1 MTISRHE
8 AEMIRQLSDPHWRIR
23 NLYSIKD
30 KEGRQIRFVPNE
42 AQEQL
47 LRSIHRLNVILKARQ
62 RGFSTL
68 IQIMGLDTCIFNDNQ
83 SAGVIAQ
90 DRETVGIIFR
100 EKVKFAWDNLPLVIR
115 EMVKT
120 VGDSKT
126 EMVWSNGSSF
136 QVATSLR
143 SGTYQF
149 EHVSEFGKICAEY
162 PHKAREV
169 VTGTLPA
176 LSPDGICFIES
187 TAEGR
192 EGPFF
197 DICQTSQKIQ
207 QEGRKPSKID
217 FRFHFYSWWDA
228 KEYALPGHYL
238 MTETDRQYFEVLETK
253 IGRTISKEQ
262 RQWYVAT
269 RQTLFG
275 GDNQLMRQEYPSVP
289 EEAFEQSMEGC
300 YYTAQ
305 MLAARKDSRIGHV
318 PYLPG
323 FPVNTFWDIGKTDG
337 TAIWFHQYV
346 NGMNRFI
353 RFFEGWDEP
362 YSYFVAEM
370 QRHGYVWGKHYLPHD
385 AYHKRQGQ
393 NDNKT
398 AAEMLNELGIT
409 GDVKVDPPSRVIIGI
424 QQTRNQF
431 PAYYFD
437 AEHCAEGIKHLDQYR
452 KEWDTR
458 LGRWK
463 DEPRHDLHSE
473 AADALRQH
481 GQGFQPPNVRRDVDS
496 HYYANN
502 LAANPF

>member
-1 MTISRHE
+1 
-8 AEMIRQLSDPHWRIR
+8 MIRQLSDPQWRIR

-30 KEGRQIRFVPNE
+30 KEGRLIKFVPNE

-47 LRSIHRLNVILKARQ
+47 LCSIHRLNVILKARQ

-68 IQIMGLDTCIFNDNQ
+68 IQLMGLDTCIFNENQ
-83 SAGVIAQ
+83 NAGVIAQ
-90 DRETVGIIFR
+90 DLPTVGIIFR
-100 EKVKFAWDNLPLVIR
+100 EKVKFAWDHLPPVIR

-176 LSPDGICFIES
+176 LSPDGIAFIES

-192 EGPFF
+192 EGAFF
-197 DICQTSQKIQ
+197 DICQASQKIQ
-207 QEGRKPSKID
+207 QESRKPTKLD

-228 KEYALPGHYL
+228 DEYALDGCYL
-238 MTETDRQYFEVLETK
+238 VTDRDNEYFDALEQE
-253 IGRTISKEQ
+253 IGRKLSVEK

-269 RQTLFG
+269 RQALFG
-275 GDNQLMRQEYPSVP
+275 GDNQLMRQEYPSTP

-300 YYTAQ
+300 YFTSQ
-305 MLAARKDSRIGHV
+305 MLAARKEGRIGHV

-323 FPVNTFWDIGKTDG
+323 YPVNTFWDIGARDG
-337 TAIWFHQYV
+337 AAVWFHQHV
-346 NGMNRFI
+346 NGANRFI
-353 RFFEGWDEP
+353 RFYEAWDEP
-362 YSYFVAEM
+362 YSHFVAEM
-370 QRHGYVWGKHYLPHD
+370 QKHGYVWGKHYLPHD
-385 AYHKRQGQ
+385 AEHRRQGQ
-393 NDNKT
+393 NDNKC
-398 AAEMLNELGIT
+398 AKEMLEELGLSGIE
-409 GDVKVDPPSRVIIGI
+409 VVPRVDRKILGI

-431 PAYYFD
+431 PTYWID
-437 AEHCAEGIKHLDQYR
+437 SERCESGIKHLDQYR

-463 DEPRHDLHSE
+463 DEPRHDIHSE

-481 GQGFQPPNVRRDVDS
+481 GQGFEAPNIYREVDS
-496 HYYANN
+496 GYYSNS
-502 LAANPF
+502 LVANPY